1 VSEPTYRSEAVRVR
15 VPASSANLGPG
26 FDCFGLA
33 LTLHDVVEA
42 QVVPDGLDLSVE
54 GEGSHT
60 VSRDARHL
68 VVKSMHECFA
78 RMGGAPTG
86 LRVHCTNA
94 IPHGRGL
101 GSSSAAIVAGIVA
114 ARALC
119 LDGDARIDDAGLL
132 RLATELEGHPD
143 NVAAALAGGFT
154 LAWTEPEGARLI
166 RLDPSPLIAP
176 VVFIPDT
183 ELSTRK
189 ARGLLPRNVPHA
201 DAAANAGRAALM
213 VEALTRRPELLLVA
227 TEDRLHQDYRGPAMP
242 ASLDLIKRLR
252 ADGVPATVSGAGP
265 TVLALATQASVGGV
279 EALGGDG
286 WRVLRLAVDAT
297 GATLLQPPA
306 PTPKRPVLS

>member
-1 VSEPTYRSEAVRVR
+1 VSDPSYRAEPVRVR

-33 LTLHDVVEA
+33 LSLHDVVEA
-42 QVVPDGLDLSVE
+42 QVIDDGLDLSVD
-54 GEGSHT
+54 GEGAHT
-60 VSRDARHL
+60 VSRDTRHL
-68 VVKSMHECFA
+68 VVRSMTECFA
-78 RMGGAPTG
+78 RLGGSPPG
-86 LRVHCTNA
+86 LRVACTNA

-119 LDGDARIDDAGLL
+119 TDGEQRLDDAALL

-166 RLDPSPLIAP
+166 RLEPSPRIVPLAF
-176 VVFIPDT
+176 VPDT

-189 ARGLLPRNVPHA
+189 ARGLLPKTVPHA
-201 DAAANAGRAALM
+201 DAAANAARAALL
-213 VEALTRRPELLLVA
+213 VEALTRSPDLLLVA

-252 ADGVPATVSGAGP
+252 ADGVAATVSGAGP
-265 TVLALATQASVGGV
+265 TVLALVTTDDAEQVAGLVG
-279 EALGGDG
+279 EG
-286 WRVLRLAVDAT
+286 WRVHHLRVDPA
-297 GATLLQPPA
+297 GAT
-306 PTPKRPVLS
+306 VLS

>member
-1 VSEPTYRSEAVRVR
+1 MSDPSYRAEPVRVR

-33 LTLHDVVEA
+33 LSLHDVVEA
-42 QVVPDGLDLSVE
+42 QVIDDGLDLSVE
-54 GEGSHT
+54 GEGAHT
-60 VSRDARHL
+60 VSRDTRHL
-68 VVKSMHECFA
+68 VVRSMTECFA
-78 RMGGAPTG
+78 RLGGSPPG
-86 LRVHCTNA
+86 LRVACTNA

-119 LDGDARIDDAGLL
+119 VDGEQRLDDAALL

-166 RLDPSPLIAP
+166 RLEPSPRIVPLAF
-176 VVFIPDT
+176 VPDT

-189 ARGLLPRNVPHA
+189 ARGLLPKTVPHA
-201 DAAANAGRAALM
+201 DAAANAARAALL
-213 VEALTRRPELLLVA
+213 VEALTRSPELLLVA

-252 ADGVPATVSGAGP
+252 AEGVAATVSGAGP
-265 TVLALATQASVGGV
+265 TVLAIVTTDDTERVANLAG
-279 EALGGDG
+279 EG
-286 WRVLRLAVDAT
+286 WRVHHLRVDPA
-297 GATLLQPPA
+297 GAT
-306 PTPKRPVLS
+306 VLS

>member
-1 VSEPTYRSEAVRVR
+1 MSDARFRAEPVRVR

-33 LTLHDVVEA
+33 LSLHDVVEA
-42 QVVPDGLDLSVE
+42 QVIGGGLELSVD
-54 GEGSHT
+54 GEGAHT

-68 VVKSMHECFA
+68 VVRSMTECFA
-78 RMGGAPTG
+78 RLGVSPPG
-86 LRVHCTNA
+86 LRVACTNA

-119 LDGDARIDDAGLL
+119 VDGERRLDDAALL

-166 RLDPSPLIAP
+166 RLEPSPRIAP
-176 VVFIPDT
+176 LAFVPDT

-189 ARGLLPRNVPHA
+189 ARGLLPRTVPHA
-201 DAAANAGRAALM
+201 DAAANAARAALL
-213 VEALTRRPELLLVA
+213 VEALTRSPELLLVA

-252 ADGVPATVSGAGP
+252 ADGVAATVSGAGP
-265 TVLALATQASVGGV
+265 TVLALVTDDDAARVAGLAG
-279 EALGGDG
+279 EG
-286 WRVLRLAVDAT
+286 WRVHHLRVDPA
-297 GATLLQPPA
+297 GAT
-306 PTPKRPVLS
+306 VLS

>member
-1 VSEPTYRSEAVRVR
+1 MSDASFRAEPVRVR

-33 LTLHDVVEA
+33 LSLHDVVEA
-42 QVVPDGLDLSVE
+42 QVIGGGLELSVE
-54 GEGSHT
+54 GEGAHT

-68 VVKSMHECFA
+68 VVRSMTECFA
-78 RMGGAPTG
+78 RLGVSPPG
-86 LRVHCTNA
+86 LRVACTNA

-119 LDGDARIDDAGLL
+119 VDGERRLDEAALL

-166 RLDPSPLIAP
+166 RLEPSPRIAP
-176 VVFIPDT
+176 LAFVPDT

-189 ARGLLPRNVPHA
+189 ARGLLPRTVPHA
-201 DAAANAGRAALM
+201 DAAANAARAALL
-213 VEALTRRPELLLVA
+213 VEALTRSPELLLVA

-252 ADGVPATVSGAGP
+252 ADGVAATVSGAGP
-265 TVLALATQASVGGV
+265 TVLALVTDDDAERVASLAG
-279 EALGGDG
+279 EG
-286 WRVLRLAVDAT
+286 WRVHHLRVDPA
-297 GATLLQPPA
+297 GAT
-306 PTPKRPVLS
+306 VLS

>member
-1 VSEPTYRSEAVRVR
+1 MSDPSYRAESVRVR

-33 LTLHDVVEA
+33 LSLHDVVEV
-42 QVVPDGLDLSVE
+42 QVIDDGLELSVE
-54 GEGSHT
+54 GEGAHT
-60 VSRDARHL
+60 VRRDTRHL
-68 VVKSMHECFA
+68 VVRSMSECFA
-78 RMGGAPTG
+78 RLGGAPPG
-86 LRVHCTNA
+86 LRVACTNA

-119 LDGDARIDDAGLL
+119 RDGADRLDDAALL

-154 LAWTEPEGARLI
+154 LAWTEPEGARLL
-166 RLDPSPLIAP
+166 RLEPSPRIAP
-176 VVFIPDT
+176 VVFVPDT

-189 ARGLLPRNVPHA
+189 ARGLLPKTVPHA
-201 DAAANAGRAALM
+201 DAAANAARAALL
-213 VEALTRRPELLLVA
+213 VHAITHDPDLLLVA

-252 ADGVPATVSGAGP
+252 GEGVPATVSGAGP
-265 TVLALATQASVGGV
+265 TVLALATTETV
-279 EALGGDG
+279 ERVADSAGEG
-286 WRVLRLAVDAT
+286 WRVHRLSVDPV
-297 GATLLQPPA
+297 GAT
-306 PTPKRPVLS
+306 VLS

>member
-1 VSEPTYRSEAVRVR
+1 LPEFRPDAVRVR

-42 QVVPDGLDLSVE
+42 QVIPDGLELSVQ
-54 GEGSHT
+54 GEGAHT
-60 VSRDARHL
+60 VSRDTRHL
-68 VVKSMHECFA
+68 VVRSMHECFT
-78 RMGGAPTG
+78 RLGGAPGG
-86 LRVHCTNA
+86 LRVSCTNA

-119 LDGDARIDDAGLL
+119 VDGPARIDDDGLL
-132 RLATELEGHPD
+132 RLATEIEGHPD

-154 LAWTEPEGARLI
+154 LAWTEPEGARLL
-166 RLDPSPLIAP
+166 RLEPSPAIVP
-176 VVFIPDT
+176 VVFVPAT

-189 ARGLLPRNVPHA
+189 ARGLLPKTVPHA
-201 DAAANAGRAALM
+201 DAAANAARAALL
-213 VEALTRRPELLLVA
+213 VEALTRDPGLLLVA

-242 ASLDLIKRLR
+242 GSLDLVKRLR

-265 TVLALATQASVGGV
+265 TVLALATHDTADQIAGMAD
-279 EALGGDG
+279 EG
-286 WRVLRLAVDAT
+286 WRVHRLAVDT
-297 GATLLQPPA
+297 SGAT
-306 PTPKRPVLS
+306 VL

>member
-1 VSEPTYRSEAVRVR
+1 MR

-33 LTLHDVVEA
+33 LTLHDVVEV
-42 QVVPDGLDLSVE
+42 QVNAPGLELSVV
-54 GEGSHT
+54 GEGART
-60 VSRDARHL
+60 VRRDARHL
-68 VVKSMHECFA
+68 VVRSMHECFA
-78 RMGGAPTG
+78 RLGGSPSG
-86 LRVHCTNA
+86 LRVACANA

-119 LDGDARIDDAGLL
+119 VDGEQRLDDAALL
-132 RLATELEGHPD
+132 RLATEIEGHPD

-176 VVFIPDT
+176 VVFVPDT

-189 ARGLLPRNVPHA
+189 ARGLLPKTVPHA
-201 DAAANAGRAALM
+201 DAAANAARAALM
-213 VEALTRRPELLLVA
+213 VEALTRTPELLLVA

-242 ASLDLIKRLR
+242 VSLDLVKRLR
-252 ADGVPATVSGAGP
+252 AEGVPAMVSGAGP
-265 TVLALATQASVGGV
+265 TVLALTTPDAA
-279 EALGGDG
+279 EAVAKLGGEG
-286 WRVLRLAVDAT
+286 WRVHHLSVDPV
-297 GATLLQPPA
+297 GAT
-306 PTPKRPVLS
+306 VLS

>member
-1 VSEPTYRSEAVRVR
+1 MSDARFRAEPVRVR

-33 LTLHDVVEA
+33 LSLHDVVEA
-42 QVVPDGLDLSVE
+42 QVIGGGLELSVD
-54 GEGSHT
+54 GEGAHT

-68 VVKSMHECFA
+68 VVRSMTECFA
-78 RMGGAPTG
+78 RLGVSPPG
-86 LRVHCTNA
+86 LRVACTNA

-119 LDGDARIDDAGLL
+119 VDGERRLDDAALL

-166 RLDPSPLIAP
+166 RLEPSPRIAP
-176 VVFIPDT
+176 LAFVPDT

-189 ARGLLPRNVPHA
+189 ARGLLPRTVPHA
-201 DAAANAGRAALM
+201 DAAANAARAALL
-213 VEALTRRPELLLVA
+213 VEALTRSPELLLVA

-252 ADGVPATVSGAGP
+252 ADGVAATVSGAGP
-265 TVLALATQASVGGV
+265 TVLALVTDDDAARVGGLAG
-279 EALGGDG
+279 EG
-286 WRVLRLAVDAT
+286 WRVHHLRVDPA
-297 GATLLQPPA
+297 GAT
-306 PTPKRPVLS
+306 VLS